1 MILRACISPHLQ
13 NKCFAL
19 KIKFRRNASKF
30 PIYLYIYYIFRFSIR
45 GTFIHKVKM
54 KVARNEKRKKLL
66 GFSFYINIA
75 NFEAFL
81 QYLNFS
87 TNHLFWRC
95 VEQSWFLTGILS
107 RILQAFSN
115 FGKLVWKHFYFTLQ
129 LSGDLDI
136 LHFCAQEKG
145 VKICRS
151 IKIGT
156 IFLTSYKN

>member
-1 MILRACISPHLQ
+1 MFPHLQ
-13 NKCFAL
+13 NKWFVL
-19 KIKFRRNASKF
+19 KFKFWRNSDDINQGIHKIK
-30 PIYLYIYYIFRFSIR
+30 I
-45 GTFIHKVKM
+45 KVSQ
-54 KVARNEKRKKLL
+54 NEKRKKIQV
-66 GFSFYINIA
+66 FSFYINIA

-151 IKIGT
+151 IKIVT
-156 IFLTSYKN
+156 IFLTSYKNQNLN